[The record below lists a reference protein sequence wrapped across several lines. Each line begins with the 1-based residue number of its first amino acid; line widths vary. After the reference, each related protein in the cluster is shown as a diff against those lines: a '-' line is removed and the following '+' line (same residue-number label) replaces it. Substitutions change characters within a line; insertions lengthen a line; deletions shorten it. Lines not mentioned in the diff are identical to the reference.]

1 MCRDL
6 DNVLV
11 HEYCVQLAE
20 DIASGVWDEPSPVP
34 DGSPHRIDTILTH
47 DHTFDR
53 YALAHR
59 GEVSDHQ
66 LASVLAMLGCA
77 VDECGGITYRCVEC
91 GDTEFV
97 PFRCHGRVCPR
108 CGKRYAEEWGRKL
121 MSSILPVDHR
131 HLIFTLPPTV
141 WELVASD
148 PGRLV
153 NDLFEASRRAIE
165 RIFDDRFKKER
176 VRPGIISVIH
186 FTGRDMKWNPH
197 IHMIVTEGGLT
208 QGGDW
213 KEHVYWPYMTVSAY
227 WKYEVL
233 NRLRFHLRASLDA
246 KAVIDREWTRSFKDG
261 TSGYVVKH
269 YRNLGDMEG
278 LGRYLARY
286 VRHPPIGESRI
297 LGFDDEG
304 VRIRY
309 EWDNEVHETTVSTED
324 FVRSVLSNIPPK
336 GFRVVR
342 RYGLYSPTLSRW
354 ARCMLCGVVSSP
366 TTLEIFMNVL
376 SGDELSCPDCGGVME
391 PMALEYVRNGR
402 WEIILF

>member
-1 MCRDL
+1 VDL

-11 HEYCVQLAE
+11 HEYCVELAE
-20 DIASGVWDEPSPVP
+20 DISSGVWDEPSPVP
-34 DGSPHRIDTILTH
+34 DGSPCRIDTILNH

-53 YALAHR
+53 YVLAHR
-59 GEVSDHQ
+59 NEVSDHQ
-66 LASVLAMLGCA
+66 LSSVLAMLGCA

-91 GDTEFV
+91 GETEFV

-121 MSSILPVDHR
+121 MASILPVDHR
-131 HLIFTLPPTV
+131 HLIFTLTPTV
-141 WELVASD
+141 WELVARD

-153 NDLFEASRRAIE
+153 KDLFEASRRAVE
-165 RIFDDRFKKER
+165 RIFEDRFKKVR
-176 VRPGIISVIH
+176 VRPGIICVVH

-208 QGGDW
+208 PRGDW
-213 KEHVYWPYMTVSAY
+213 KEHAYLPYMTVSAY

-233 NRLRFHLRASLDA
+233 KRLRFHLRDSLDA
-246 KAVIDREWTRSFKDG
+246 KVAIDREWTRSFKDG
-261 TSGYVVKH
+261 TNGYVVKH

-309 EWDNEVHETTVSTED
+309 EWDNEVHETTVTTEG
-324 FVRSVLSNIPPK
+324 FVKSVLSNIPPK

-342 RYGLYSPTLSRW
+342 RYGLYSPALIRW
-354 ARCMLCGVVSSP
+354 ARRRFCGVISSP
-366 TTLEIFMNVL
+366 TTLEMYMNVL
-376 SGDELSCPDCGGVME
+376 SGDELACPDCGGVME
-391 PMALEYVRNGR
+391 PMAIEYVRNGR

>member
-20 DIASGVWDEPSPVP
+20 DIASGVWDGPSPVP

-53 YALAHR
+53 YVLAHR
-59 GEVSDHQ
+59 DEVTDHQ

-91 GDTEFV
+91 GETEFV

-153 NDLFEASRRAIE
+153 NDLFEASRRTIE
-165 RIFDDRFKKER
+165 RIFEDRFKKER
-176 VRPGIISVIH
+176 VRPGIISVVH

-213 KEHVYWPYMTVSAY
+213 KEHSYWPYMTVSAY

-233 NRLRFHLRASLDA
+233 SRLRFHLRASLDA
-246 KAVIDREWTRSFKDG
+246 KSVIDREWTRSFKDG

-269 YRNLGDMEG
+269 YRDLGDMEG
-278 LGRYLARY
+278 LGSYLARY

-309 EWDNEVHETTVSTED
+309 EWDNDVHETTVSTED

-336 GFRVVR
+336 GYRVVR

-354 ARCMLCGVVSSP
+354 ARWMLCGVVSSP

-376 SGDELSCPDCGGVME
+376 SGDELACPGCGGVME

>member
-1 MCRDL
+1 MDL

-11 HEYCVQLAE
+11 HEYCVQLSE
-20 DIASGVWDEPSPVP
+20 DLSSGVWDEPSPVP
-34 DGSPHRIDTILTH
+34 DGSPCRIDAILNH

-53 YALAHR
+53 YVLAHR
-59 GEVSDHQ
+59 NEVSDHQ
-66 LASVLAMLGCA
+66 LSSVLAMLGCA

-91 GDTEFV
+91 GETEFV
-97 PFRCHGRVCPR
+97 TFRCHGRVCPR

-121 MSSILPVDHR
+121 MASILPVDHR
-131 HLIFTLPPTV
+131 HLIFTLTPTV

-153 NDLFEASRRAIE
+153 KDLFEASRRAVE
-165 RIFDDRFKKER
+165 RIFEDRFKKMR
-176 VRPGIISVIH
+176 VRPGIISVVH
-186 FTGRDMKWNPH
+186 YTGRDMKWNPH

-208 QGGDW
+208 PGGAW
-213 KEHVYWPYMTVSAY
+213 KEHAYWPYMTVSAY

-233 NRLRFHLRASLDA
+233 KRLRFHLRDSLDA
-246 KAVIDREWTRSFKDG
+246 KAAIDREWTRSFKDG
-261 TSGYVVKH
+261 TNGYVVKH

-297 LGFDDEG
+297 LGYDDDG

-309 EWDNEVHETTVSTED
+309 EWDNEVHETTVTTEG
-324 FVRSVLSNIPPK
+324 FVGSVLSNIPPK

-342 RYGLYSPTLSRW
+342 RYGLYSTTLSRW
-354 ARCMLCGVVSSP
+354 ARGRFCGVTTSP
-366 TTLEIFMNVL
+366 TTLEMFMNVL
-376 SGDELSCPDCGGVME
+376 SGDELACPDCGGVME
-391 PMALEYVRNGR
+391 PMAIEYVRNGR
-402 WEIILF
+402 WEIILY